1 MAQKLIYSLSKRRL
15 NPYVGSK
22 AANIHFLLRHG
33 IKVPDSWGIVWTAY
47 EQNLRDSRKT
57 QMDLRRELKAII
69 DPRKS
74 YAVRSSASVEDSGE
88 FSCAG
93 LFKSYLQVQ
102 GIDNIIACIAKVWAS
117 LESPEFEAYWKHNMN
132 SKCIPR
138 MAVIIQEM
146 VQPQLSGVVFTK
158 NPVSGFS
165 ETIIEAGKG
174 TGISQAQSHQD
185 PERWISKWG
194 NWCQKPKDGVLS
206 EALAREIVVQAADI
220 SRKYRQPVDIEWA
233 WDGKELYF
241 IQVRPITRLDI
252 PVYSNRIARDMLPG
266 IIKPLVWSVNTRLIN
281 PVWADILMRL
291 TGERSWDPVNFTGHY
306 YYRAY
311 FNMSIFGRVFERL
324 GMPAESLELL
334 YGLEEDGPEKPK
346 MRPGL
351 GIISRLPGLLAFAM
365 SLVGIHYRLNRLIK
379 VKKPVYEKLAVRMES
394 ERDPEELLKLA
405 FQIFDETRTVA
416 YYNIIIPMFA
426 MMHHRLL
433 SRMIKKQG
441 YDVRLL
447 ELRGA
452 REAAALYNPQHSIR
466 ALHDRYF
473 GNHEINQEKAILPP
487 EKEEQLKKDIDQF
500 LRKFGHLSDSGND
513 CSSIPWRET
522 PDLIRRMIVQQKA
535 VRSEQE
541 FQSFQELKLP
551 WMQRILIGIVFRRT
565 SRFAVDREKIS
576 SMYTYGYGQF
586 RTCFVKLGEQL
597 ARQEVLEDREDVYY
611 LYLSELSELA
621 GVEKPAP
628 QKALVSS
635 RRQDIEYYREAVL
648 PEIILGNEQPPVLKT
663 AKGALHGIPTSIGT
677 YSGPARIVNGIEDFE
692 KIQDGDVVIIPYSDV
707 GWTPLFAKAGAVV
720 SESGGM
726 LSHTSI
732 VAREYRIPAVVSV
745 AGACRLEDGRKV
757 TVNGYNGDV
766 ALHTEGRDY

>member
-47 EQNLRDSRKT
+47 EQNISNSSKT
-57 QMDLRRELKAII
+57 QMDLRRELNTII

-174 TGISQAQSHQD
+174 TGISQAESHQD

-291 TGERSWDPVNFTGHY
+291 TGERSWEPDNFTGHY

-334 YGLEEDGPEKPK
+334 YGLEQDGPEKPK

-379 VKKPVYEKLAVRMES
+379 VKKPVYEKLAVSMES

>member
-1 MAQKLIYSLSKRRL
+1 LAQKLICSLSKRRL

-57 QMDLRRELKAII
+57 QMDLCRELKTII

-74 YAVRSSASVEDSGE
+74 YAVRSSASLEDSGE
-88 FSCAG
+88 FTCAG

-146 VQPQLSGVVFTK
+146 VQAQFSGVVFTK

-185 PERWISKWG
+185 PERWVSKWG

-291 TGERSWDPVNFTGHY
+291 TGERSWEPDNFTGHY

-334 YGLEEDGPEKPK
+334 YGLEQDGPEKPK

-351 GIISRLPGLLAFAM
+351 GIISRLPGLTAFAM

-394 ERDPEELLKLA
+394 ERDSEELFKLA
-405 FQIFDETRTVA
+405 LRIFDETRTVA

-426 MMHHRLL
+426 MMHHQLL

-447 ELRGA
+447 ELRGG
-452 REAAALYNPQHSIR
+452 REAAALYNPHHSLK

-473 GNHEINQEKAILPP
+473 GDIEIHPDSAMLPP

-513 CSSIPWRET
+513 CSSIPWREV
-522 PDLIRRMIVQQKA
+522 PDLIRRMIVQQKV

-541 FQSFQELKLP
+541 SQSFKELKLP

-597 ARQEVLEDREDVYY
+597 VRQEALEDREDVYY
-611 LYLSELSELA
+611 LYLSELSELV
-621 GVEKPAP
+621 GVEKPAS

-635 RRQDIEYYREAVL
+635 RRQDMEYYREAVL
-648 PEIILGNEQPPVLKT
+648 PEIILGNEQPPVMKI

-745 AGACRLEDGRKV
+745 AGACRLEDGSKV

-766 ALHTEGRDY
+766 ALHTERREY

>member
-1 MAQKLIYSLSKRRL
+1 MSRRLGQKRGIELTQKFIYSLSKRRL

-57 QMDLRRELKAII
+57 QMDLCRELKTII

-74 YAVRSSASVEDSGE
+74 YAVRSSASLEDSGE
-88 FSCAG
+88 FTCAG

-146 VQPQLSGVVFTK
+146 VQAQFSGVVFTK

-185 PERWISKWG
+185 PERWVSKWG
-194 NWCQKPKDGVLS
+194 NWCQKPKDGVLR

-291 TGERSWDPVNFTGHY
+291 TGERSWEPDNFTGHY

-311 FNMSIFGRVFERL
+311 FNMSIFGRVFERV
-324 GMPAESLELL
+324 GMPAEALELL
-334 YGLEEDGPEKPK
+334 HGLEQDGPEKPK
-346 MRPGL
+346 MRPGFAFIPRVPRL
-351 GIISRLPGLLAFAM
+351 LIFALSLIGINYKLNHLVKSKKSSYERL
-365 SLVGIHYRLNRLIK
+365 SVEID
-379 VKKPVYEKLAVRMES
+379 EEQ
-394 ERDPEELLKLA
+394 DPEDLLKIA
-405 FQIFDETRTVA
+405 SKIFEETKAVA
-416 YYNIIIPMFA
+416 YYNIIIPLLS

-433 SRMIKKQG
+433 SRMMKKHG

-452 REAAALYNPQHSIR
+452 REAAALYNPQHT
-466 ALHDRYF
+466 L
-473 GNHEINQEKAILPP
+473 
-487 EKEEQLKKDIDQF
+487 
-500 LRKFGHLSDSGND
+500 
-513 CSSIPWRET
+513 
-522 PDLIRRMIVQQKA
+522 
-535 VRSEQE
+535 
-541 FQSFQELKLP
+541 
-551 WMQRILIGIVFRRT
+551 
-565 SRFAVDREKIS
+565 
-576 SMYTYGYGQF
+576 
-586 RTCFVKLGEQL
+586 
-597 ARQEVLEDREDVYY
+597 
-611 LYLSELSELA
+611 
-621 GVEKPAP
+621 
-628 QKALVSS
+628 KAL
-635 RRQDIEYYREAVL
+635 
-648 PEIILGNEQPPVLKT
+648 
-663 AKGALHGIPTSIGT
+663 
-677 YSGPARIVNGIEDFE
+677 
-692 KIQDGDVVIIPYSDV
+692 
-707 GWTPLFAKAGAVV
+707 
-720 SESGGM
+720 
-726 LSHTSI
+726 
-732 VAREYRIPAVVSV
+732 
-745 AGACRLEDGRKV
+745 
-757 TVNGYNGDV
+757 
-766 ALHTEGRDY
+766 